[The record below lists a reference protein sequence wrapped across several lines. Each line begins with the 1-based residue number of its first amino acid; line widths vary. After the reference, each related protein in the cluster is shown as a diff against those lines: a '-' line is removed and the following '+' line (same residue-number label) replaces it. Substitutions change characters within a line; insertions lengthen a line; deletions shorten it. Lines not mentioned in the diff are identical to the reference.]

1 MVACNSATSAGRDV
15 VREVAEEHGV
25 EVLTVV
31 DPEAEIAAAISDSGR
46 IGVLATP
53 TTVQGGAYR
62 RALDAQGRELQV
74 TEVAAPDLAPI
85 IQNGFPF
92 DQRVMDTVRSYCA
105 PLKRAEVDTLI
116 LGCTHYPLVAPM
128 LQRMLGRDVR
138 LVTAGHAVAAAAQR
152 ALEAQGLET
161 ESEREGEY
169 RFLCTGD
176 VDAFRELGTRFL
188 QMPLG
193 EIEHV
198 EPGRWRR
205 LTGHYALLVSIL
217 ERVQAD
223 TRAAMKAGERDRVGA
238 LRMLANAL
246 QQEAKLGTD
255 DEVAVLQRE
264 RKKRLEAAEAFRKGG
279 SEDRAAAEEAES
291 ELIEAYLPEQLSD
304 EELGELVSAAI
315 EEAGASGPGEM
326 GKVMSLVMP
335 RVQGRADGK
344 RVSGAVRERL
354 ASG

>member
-1 MVACNSATSAGRDV
+1 
-15 VREVAEEHGV
+15 V

-31 DPEAEIAAAISDSGR
+31 DPEAEIAAAISDSGQ

-53 TTVQGGAYR
+53 TTEQGGAYR

-105 PLKRAEVDTLI
+105 PLKLAEVDTLI

-138 LVTAGHAVAAAAQR
+138 LVSAGHAVAAAAQR

-176 VDAFRELGTRFL
+176 VGAFRELGTRFL

-198 EPGRWRR
+198 E
-205 LTGHYALLVSIL
+205 LDH
-217 ERVQAD
+217 
-223 TRAAMKAGERDRVGA
+223 
-238 LRMLANAL
+238 
-246 QQEAKLGTD
+246 
-255 DEVAVLQRE
+255 
-264 RKKRLEAAEAFRKGG
+264 
-279 SEDRAAAEEAES
+279 
-291 ELIEAYLPEQLSD
+291 
-304 EELGELVSAAI
+304 
-315 EEAGASGPGEM
+315 
-326 GKVMSLVMP
+326 
-335 RVQGRADGK
+335 
-344 RVSGAVRERL
+344 
-354 ASG
+354 